1 MSQKIR
7 NRADIL
13 SHGDVKSRE
22 IVLDITEKTLQRL
35 DSYQRIKSIMHME
48 GDILHIGTKSWD
60 LSKKKNVYLLGAGKA
75 CNHMAMAVDEV
86 LGDHLTRGIAIVK
99 ISEPTD
105 VFRKTEVYVG
115 GHPLPNEEG
124 LRACHK
130 ILDIVDNAGPDDL
143 FIVVI
148 SGGSSALMSCPIEGL
163 TLQDEIDV
171 TDVMLKSGANI
182 FEINAIRRHI
192 SQMNGGMLAKR
203 IEARG
208 SELIGFGISDAV
220 ASPATGER
228 CDAMLRR
235 LNARIDAD
243 GAMQRPA
250 RFAWRRW
257 MSAAAAAAVV
267 VIAVA
272 AAWLAGLRLPE
283 AGRFQSY
290 ANHTG
295 DVAVLHL
302 EDGTQVWL
310 QDGTE
315 LRYAVGKG
323 AGERIVRLD
332 GEAYFDVS
340 HDARQPFVVET
351 RELAIRVLGTAFNV
365 RALAGDPLTEVV
377 LERGVVRLETPGGD
391 NLVRLHPNQRAV
403 YDARMGDMEVAEINA
418 PLYVTRRYNLVTMKG
433 ATITEI
439 IAGIEKSYGVRIRI
453 MSPDDGKRYDINYL
467 RSNSL
472 EEVVDIVEFMT
483 GTHCEVIRNE

>member
-1 MSQKIR
+1 
-7 NRADIL
+7 
-13 SHGDVKSRE
+13 
-22 IVLDITEKTLQRL
+22 
-35 DSYQRIKSIMHME
+35 ME
-48 GDILHIGTKSWD
+48 GL
-60 LSKKKNVYLLGAGKA
+60 LYRYLVRRTSGAE
-75 CNHMAMAVDEV
+75 D
-86 LGDHLTRGIAIVK
+86 R
-99 ISEPTD
+99 
-105 VFRKTEVYVG
+105 EVYAW
-115 GHPLPNEEG
+115 LEASEKN
-124 LRACHK
+124 RS
-130 ILDIVDNAGPDDL
+130 L
-143 FIVVI
+143 FFEVAAVW
-148 SGGSSALMSCPIEGL
+148 SAHR
-163 TLQDEIDV
+163 TLI
-171 TDVMLKSGANI
+171 
-182 FEINAIRRHI
+182 
-192 SQMNGGMLAKR
+192 
-203 IEARG
+203 
-208 SELIGFGISDAV
+208 
-220 ASPATGER
+220 SPATGER

-243 GAMQRPA
+243 DAMQRPA

-272 AAWLAGLRLPE
+272 AAWLAGLR
-283 AGRFQSY
+283 
-290 ANHTG
+290 
-295 DVAVLHL
+295 
-302 EDGTQVWL
+302 
-310 QDGTE
+310 
-315 LRYAVGKG
+315 YAVGKG
-323 AGERIVRLD
+323 DGERIVRLD

-340 HDARQPFVVET
+340 HDARHPFVVET

-365 RALAGDPLTEVV
+365 RALAGNPFTEVV
-377 LERGVVRLETPGGD
+377 LERGAVRLETPGGD

>member
-1 MSQKIR
+1 
-7 NRADIL
+7 
-13 SHGDVKSRE
+13 
-22 IVLDITEKTLQRL
+22 
-35 DSYQRIKSIMHME
+35 ME
-48 GDILHIGTKSWD
+48 GL
-60 LSKKKNVYLLGAGKA
+60 LYRYLVRRTSGAE
-75 CNHMAMAVDEV
+75 D
-86 LGDHLTRGIAIVK
+86 R
-99 ISEPTD
+99 
-105 VFRKTEVYVG
+105 EVYAW
-115 GHPLPNEEG
+115 LEASEKN
-124 LRACHK
+124 RS
-130 ILDIVDNAGPDDL
+130 L
-143 FIVVI
+143 FFEVAAVW
-148 SGGSSALMSCPIEGL
+148 SAHR
-163 TLQDEIDV
+163 TLI
-171 TDVMLKSGANI
+171 
-182 FEINAIRRHI
+182 
-192 SQMNGGMLAKR
+192 
-203 IEARG
+203 
-208 SELIGFGISDAV
+208 
-220 ASPATGER
+220 SPATGER

-243 GAMQRPA
+243 DAMQRPA

-295 DVAVLHL
+295 DVGRPAS
-302 EDGTQVWL
+302 GGQGRQVWL

-323 AGERIVRLD
+323 DGERIVRLD
-332 GEAYFDVS
+332 GAAYLRRV
-340 HDARQPFVVET
+340 ARCAASLRRGDP
-351 RELAIRVLGTAFNV
+351 R
-365 RALAGDPLTEVV
+365 AGDPGAGHGLQCPGARRQPVHGGGART
-377 LERGVVRLETPGGD
+377 RRRTRLETPGGD

-418 PLYVTRRYNLVTMKG
+418 PLYVTRCYNLVTMKG

>member
-1 MSQKIR
+1 
-7 NRADIL
+7 
-13 SHGDVKSRE
+13 
-22 IVLDITEKTLQRL
+22 
-35 DSYQRIKSIMHME
+35 ME
-48 GDILHIGTKSWD
+48 GL
-60 LSKKKNVYLLGAGKA
+60 LYRYLVRRTSGAE
-75 CNHMAMAVDEV
+75 D
-86 LGDHLTRGIAIVK
+86 R
-99 ISEPTD
+99 
-105 VFRKTEVYVG
+105 EVYAW
-115 GHPLPNEEG
+115 LEASEKN
-124 LRACHK
+124 RS
-130 ILDIVDNAGPDDL
+130 L
-143 FIVVI
+143 FFEVAAVW
-148 SGGSSALMSCPIEGL
+148 SAHR
-163 TLQDEIDV
+163 TLI
-171 TDVMLKSGANI
+171 
-182 FEINAIRRHI
+182 
-192 SQMNGGMLAKR
+192 
-203 IEARG
+203 
-208 SELIGFGISDAV
+208 
-220 ASPATGER
+220 SPATGER

-243 GAMQRPA
+243 DAMQRPA
-250 RFAWRRW
+250 RLAWRRW

-283 AGRFQSY
+283 TGRFQSY

-323 AGERIVRLD
+323 DGERIVRLD

-340 HDARQPFVVET
+340 HDARHPFVVET

-365 RALAGDPLTEVV
+365 RALAGDPFTEVV
-377 LERGVVRLETPGGD
+377 LERGAVRLETPGGD

-439 IAGIEKSYGVRIRI
+439 IAGIEKTSKALPTGATIGGSGTGTTKPNCSACLIVMPSWSWPSRIRTSFRCCPAPRNLPGLPPRKPAPCKWKASSMHWI
-453 MSPDDGKRYDINYL
+453 SCISGCI
-467 RSNSL
+467 SL
-472 EEVVDIVEFMT
+472 V
-483 GTHCEVIRNE
+483 HSRR

>member
-1 MSQKIR
+1 
-7 NRADIL
+7 
-13 SHGDVKSRE
+13 
-22 IVLDITEKTLQRL
+22 
-35 DSYQRIKSIMHME
+35 ME
-48 GDILHIGTKSWD
+48 GL
-60 LSKKKNVYLLGAGKA
+60 LYRYLVRRTSGAE
-75 CNHMAMAVDEV
+75 D
-86 LGDHLTRGIAIVK
+86 R
-99 ISEPTD
+99 
-105 VFRKTEVYVG
+105 EVYAW
-115 GHPLPNEEG
+115 LEASEKN
-124 LRACHK
+124 RS
-130 ILDIVDNAGPDDL
+130 L
-143 FIVVI
+143 FFEVAAVW
-148 SGGSSALMSCPIEGL
+148 SAHR
-163 TLQDEIDV
+163 TLI
-171 TDVMLKSGANI
+171 
-182 FEINAIRRHI
+182 
-192 SQMNGGMLAKR
+192 
-203 IEARG
+203 
-208 SELIGFGISDAV
+208 
-220 ASPATGER
+220 SPATGER

-243 GAMQRPA
+243 DAMQRPA

-283 AGRFQSY
+283 AGR
-290 ANHTG
+290 
-295 DVAVLHL
+295 
-302 EDGTQVWL
+302 TQVWL

-323 AGERIVRLD
+323 DGERIVRLD

-340 HDARQPFVVET
+340 HDARHPFVVET

-365 RALAGDPLTEVV
+365 RALAGNPFTEVV
-377 LERGVVRLETPGGD
+377 LERGAVRLETPGGD

>member
-1 MSQKIR
+1 
-7 NRADIL
+7 
-13 SHGDVKSRE
+13 
-22 IVLDITEKTLQRL
+22 
-35 DSYQRIKSIMHME
+35 
-48 GDILHIGTKSWD
+48 
-60 LSKKKNVYLLGAGKA
+60 
-75 CNHMAMAVDEV
+75 
-86 LGDHLTRGIAIVK
+86 
-99 ISEPTD
+99 
-105 VFRKTEVYVG
+105 
-115 GHPLPNEEG
+115 
-124 LRACHK
+124 
-130 ILDIVDNAGPDDL
+130 
-143 FIVVI
+143 
-148 SGGSSALMSCPIEGL
+148 
-163 TLQDEIDV
+163 
-171 TDVMLKSGANI
+171 
-182 FEINAIRRHI
+182 
-192 SQMNGGMLAKR
+192 
-203 IEARG
+203 
-208 SELIGFGISDAV
+208 
-220 ASPATGER
+220 
-228 CDAMLRR
+228 MLRR

-243 GAMQRPA
+243 DAMQRPA

-267 VIAVA
+267 VIVVA
-272 AAWLAGLRLPE
+272 AAWLAGVRLPE

-323 AGERIVRLD
+323 DGERIVRLD

-340 HDARQPFVVET
+340 HDARHPF
-351 RELAIRVLGTAFNV
+351 
-365 RALAGDPLTEVV
+365 
-377 LERGVVRLETPGGD
+377 VVRLETPGGD

>member
-1 MSQKIR
+1 
-7 NRADIL
+7 
-13 SHGDVKSRE
+13 
-22 IVLDITEKTLQRL
+22 
-35 DSYQRIKSIMHME
+35 ME
-48 GDILHIGTKSWD
+48 GL
-60 LSKKKNVYLLGAGKA
+60 LYRYLVRRTSGAE
-75 CNHMAMAVDEV
+75 D
-86 LGDHLTRGIAIVK
+86 R
-99 ISEPTD
+99 
-105 VFRKTEVYVG
+105 EVYAW
-115 GHPLPNEEG
+115 LEASEKN
-124 LRACHK
+124 RS
-130 ILDIVDNAGPDDL
+130 L
-143 FIVVI
+143 FFEVAAVW
-148 SGGSSALMSCPIEGL
+148 SAHR
-163 TLQDEIDV
+163 TLI
-171 TDVMLKSGANI
+171 
-182 FEINAIRRHI
+182 
-192 SQMNGGMLAKR
+192 
-203 IEARG
+203 
-208 SELIGFGISDAV
+208 
-220 ASPATGER
+220 SPATGER

-243 GAMQRPA
+243 DAMQRPA
-250 RFAWRRW
+250 RLAWRRW

-272 AAWLAGLRLPE
+272 AAWLAGVRLPE

-295 DVAVLHL
+295 DVTVLHL

-323 AGERIVRLD
+323 DGERIVR
-332 GEAYFDVS
+332 
-340 HDARQPFVVET
+340 
-351 RELAIRVLGTAFNV
+351 
-365 RALAGDPLTEVV
+365 LAGDPLTEVV
-377 LERGVVRLETPGGD
+377 LERGAVRLETPGGD

>member
-1 MSQKIR
+1 MEGLLYR
-7 NRADIL
+7 YLVRRTTGAED
-13 SHGDVKSRE
+13 RE
-22 IVLDITEKTLQRL
+22 IYAWLEASEQNRGLFFEVAAVWSAHRTL
-35 DSYQRIKSIMHME
+35 
-48 GDILHIGTKSWD
+48 
-60 LSKKKNVYLLGAGKA
+60 
-75 CNHMAMAVDEV
+75 
-86 LGDHLTRGIAIVK
+86 
-99 ISEPTD
+99 
-105 VFRKTEVYVG
+105 
-115 GHPLPNEEG
+115 
-124 LRACHK
+124 
-130 ILDIVDNAGPDDL
+130 
-143 FIVVI
+143 
-148 SGGSSALMSCPIEGL
+148 
-163 TLQDEIDV
+163 
-171 TDVMLKSGANI
+171 
-182 FEINAIRRHI
+182 
-192 SQMNGGMLAKR
+192 
-203 IEARG
+203 
-208 SELIGFGISDAV
+208 

-323 AGERIVRLD
+323 TGERIVRLD

-365 RALAGDPLTEVV
+365 RALAGDPLTEVCSNAAPYASKPLV
-377 LERGVVRLETPGGD
+377 ATTSCGCIPTSGRCTTPG
-391 NLVRLHPNQRAV
+391 
-403 YDARMGDMEVAEINA
+403 
-418 PLYVTRRYNLVTMKG
+418 
-433 ATITEI
+433 
-439 IAGIEKSYGVRIRI
+439 
-453 MSPDDGKRYDINYL
+453 
-467 RSNSL
+467 
-472 EEVVDIVEFMT
+472 
-483 GTHCEVIRNE
+483 

>member
-1 MSQKIR
+1 
-7 NRADIL
+7 
-13 SHGDVKSRE
+13 
-22 IVLDITEKTLQRL
+22 
-35 DSYQRIKSIMHME
+35 ME
-48 GDILHIGTKSWD
+48 GLLYRD
-60 LSKKKNVYLLGAGKA
+60 LVRRTSGAE
-75 CNHMAMAVDEV
+75 D
-86 LGDHLTRGIAIVK
+86 R
-99 ISEPTD
+99 
-105 VFRKTEVYVG
+105 EVYAW
-115 GHPLPNEEG
+115 LEASEKN
-124 LRACHK
+124 RS
-130 ILDIVDNAGPDDL
+130 L
-143 FIVVI
+143 FFEVAAVW
-148 SGGSSALMSCPIEGL
+148 SAHR
-163 TLQDEIDV
+163 TLI
-171 TDVMLKSGANI
+171 
-182 FEINAIRRHI
+182 
-192 SQMNGGMLAKR
+192 
-203 IEARG
+203 
-208 SELIGFGISDAV
+208 
-220 ASPATGER
+220 SPATGER

-243 GAMQRPA
+243 DAMQRPA

-323 AGERIVRLD
+323 DGERIVRLD

-340 HDARQPFVVET
+340 HDARHPFVVET

-365 RALAGDPLTEVV
+365 RALAGDPFTEVV
-377 LERGVVRLETPGGD
+377 LERGAVRLETPGGD

>member
-1 MSQKIR
+1 M
-7 NRADIL
+7 AAL
-13 SHGDVKSRE
+13 DVRSGCGSRG
-22 IVLDITEKTLQRL
+22 R
-35 DSYQRIKSIMHME
+35 
-48 GDILHIGTKSWD
+48 
-60 LSKKKNVYLLGAGKA
+60 
-75 CNHMAMAVDEV
+75 
-86 LGDHLTRGIAIVK
+86 
-99 ISEPTD
+99 
-105 VFRKTEVYVG
+105 
-115 GHPLPNEEG
+115 
-124 LRACHK
+124 
-130 ILDIVDNAGPDDL
+130 
-143 FIVVI
+143 
-148 SGGSSALMSCPIEGL
+148 
-163 TLQDEIDV
+163 
-171 TDVMLKSGANI
+171 
-182 FEINAIRRHI
+182 
-192 SQMNGGMLAKR
+192 
-203 IEARG
+203 
-208 SELIGFGISDAV
+208 
-220 ASPATGER
+220 
-228 CDAMLRR
+228 
-235 LNARIDAD
+235 
-243 GAMQRPA
+243 
-250 RFAWRRW
+250 
-257 MSAAAAAAVV
+257 
-267 VIAVA
+267 
-272 AAWLAGLRLPE
+272 E

-323 AGERIVRLD
+323 DGERIVRLD

-340 HDARQPFVVET
+340 HDARHPFVVET
-351 RELAIRVLGTAFNV
+351 RELAIRVL
-365 RALAGDPLTEVV
+365 AGNPFTEVV
-377 LERGVVRLETPGGD
+377 LERGAVRLETPGGD